1 MKTLRTLVLLFSAA
15 LVVASCANQQPK
27 EVADEK
33 IDAIEVS
40 VDSLLNDA
48 SALEGKTVK
57 FVATV
62 DHTCRHSGKR
72 MTVFGTI
79 EGKTLKVEGNDVIKK
94 FDPSING
101 KKVVVVGVVKK
112 VPTQDVD
119 DCESTEAVEG
129 EEKPAFSYSIDCL
142 SYKSL

>member
-1 MKTLRTLVLLFSAA
+1 MKTLRNLLLVFSAA
-15 LVVASCANQQPK
+15 FAIASCANQQPK
-27 EVADEK
+27 EEVKNE

-72 MTVFGTI
+72 MTVFGTL
-79 EGKTLKVEGNDVIKK
+79 EGKTMKVEGGDMIEK

-101 KKVVVVGVVKK
+101 KKVEVIGIVKK
-112 VPTQDVD
+112 VATEHVD
-119 DCESTEAVEG
+119 DCETEQAVEG
-129 EEKPAFSYSIDCL
+129 EEKPAFTYSIDCL
-142 SYKSL
+142 SYKPL